1 MEVNAEFDYKTA
13 WQLMLYSDRNHL
25 HFEMLTLETS
35 ILLHVNCQHKLSL
48 FDDTVLQYAV

>member
-1 MEVNAEFDYKTA
+1 MEVNAEFDYKTT
-13 WQLMLYSDRNHL
+13 WQLTLYSDRNHL

-35 ILLHVNCQHKLSL
+35 ILLHVNCQNKLSL